1 MVRIVSVDIGC
12 QPSPSGSGELI
23 LQSEDSVLIIFIAID
38 TKLSER
44 GYLEDKG
51 VAKVR
56 CIGCC
61 QTRHGYPNDEGR
73 DEHPLWL
80 DGLSEVDGVAEV
92 KDSSWATEVGNQM
105 ELSARR
111 LWRDRIPEATD
122 SAAGHQGEL
131 RHFIFRFKESTFE
144 CLASGLSVSLH
155 DEPYEEV
162 VSQALAQVLRESAT

>member
-1 MVRIVSVDIGC
+1 MRIVSVDIGC

-23 LQSEDSVLIIFIAID
+23 LQSEKSALIIFIAID

-61 QTRHGYPNDEGR
+61 QTRHGYPNDDGR
-73 DEHPLWL
+73 QEHPLWS

-92 KDSSWATEVGNQM
+92 KDSRWVTEVRKQT
-105 ELSARR
+105 ELTARR
-111 LWRDRIPEATD
+111 LWGDRVRGATD
-122 SAAGHQGEL
+122 LVVEHDGEL
-131 RHFIFRFKESTFE
+131 RHFIFKFKESTFE

-155 DEPYEEV
+155 EEPYEKV